1 MMLLVCTLAAV
12 SPVTAFAG
20 WQKEGDTYA
29 YYEDDGTRVENAFR
43 KSMKEVQWFLPL
55 PEKQEAVK
63 VLSLIF
69 LPSAADSSI

>member
-1 MMLLVCTLAAV
+1 VNVRSMERST
-12 SPVTAFAG
+12 F
-20 WQKEGDTYA
+20 
-29 YYEDDGTRVENAFR
+29 
-43 KSMKEVQWFLPL
+43 SMKEVQWFLPL